1 MQIYTKYASL
11 RVEDLPYPE
20 GLGKE
25 EHKGIQAAVK
35 NLLGADALD
44 PEVHEAHF
52 WTGPYQAAVA
62 EHLAPYFAKDGD
74 LVDIARRGLE
84 IAEANPA
91 FGVAIPGG
99 ETHIGIFAANL
110 PPQPGYSSNKSEWQ
124 EHKWARHPP
133 RLFFKDGHLTI
144 QDGRHRLSYLR
155 SMVQKSDPDFPVLV
169 RIQWEG
175 P

>member
-1 MQIYTKYASL
+1 MQAYTKYASL
-11 RVEDLPYPE
+11 RVEDLPYPD

-62 EHLAPYFAKDGD
+62 EHLAPIFAEDGD
-74 LVDIARRGLE
+74 IVDIARRGLE

-99 ETHIGIFAANL
+99 GLEHIEIFAANL
-110 PPQPGYSSNKSEWQ
+110 PPKPVSNKSEGQ
-124 EHKWARHPP
+124 QYAWAGEPP
-133 RLFFKDGHLTI
+133 LLFSEDGHLTI
-144 QDGRHRLSYLR
+144 LDGRHRLSYLR
-155 SMVQKSDPDFPVLV
+155 SKVQKSDPDFPVLV